1 MLYLL
6 SNGTNVTTLSAT
18 FIVSILITAVIFA
31 KEKKNDPER
40 A

>member
-1 MLYLL
+1 MLYML
-6 SNGTNVTTLSAT
+6 SNGTDTSTLLVTLIA
-18 FIVSILITAVIFA
+18 SILITAVIFI